1 MIDVFHMGKMYPKYI
16 TQRSHV
22 LILYLLLSKCGICEH
37 WTPKSTDHNWC
48 HWNKLTQIIFT
59 GMFASS
65 HYYLGI
71 LVQLTKYRS
80 SVFLEG
86 RRGYCNIECGGGR
99 LVHHIETKLSAVEL
113 VVVGPTN
120 PTHPGR
126 NVSCGFNLKPLMQS
140 SQPECSLRCQPHCTQ
155 IHKYKY

>member
-1 MIDVFHMGKMYPKYI
+1 MRKMYPKYI

-22 LILYLLLSKCGICEH
+22 LYWLLSKWSSYRH
-37 WTPKSTDHNWC
+37 WIDHNWC
-48 HWNKLTQIIFT
+48 HGNKLTQIIFT
-59 GMFASS
+59 RMFASS

-71 LVQLTKYRS
+71 LVQFTKYRS

-86 RRGYCNIECGGGR
+86 RREGYCNIECGGGR
-99 LVHHIETKLSAVEL
+99 LAHHIEAKLSAVEL